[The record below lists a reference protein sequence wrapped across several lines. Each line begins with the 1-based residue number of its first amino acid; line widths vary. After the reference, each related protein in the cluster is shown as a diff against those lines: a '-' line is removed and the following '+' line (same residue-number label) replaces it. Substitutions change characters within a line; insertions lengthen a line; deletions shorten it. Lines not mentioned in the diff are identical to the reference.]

1 MSAALPDTTGYPLI
15 RARRMLAE
23 AGSKAVEVSR
33 VGPSEERSPG
43 RRTMVIRQR
52 SDGERVLLTV
62 SAEWRTPMRRS
73 D

>member
-1 MSAALPDTTGYPLI
+1 MSAELPDTRGYPL
-15 RARRMLAE
+15 AKAPQMLVE
-23 AGSKAVEVSR
+23 AGSDAVEVSR

-52 SDGERVLLTV
+52 SDGERVSLTV
-62 SAEWRTPMRRS
+62 SAEWRTPMRQS